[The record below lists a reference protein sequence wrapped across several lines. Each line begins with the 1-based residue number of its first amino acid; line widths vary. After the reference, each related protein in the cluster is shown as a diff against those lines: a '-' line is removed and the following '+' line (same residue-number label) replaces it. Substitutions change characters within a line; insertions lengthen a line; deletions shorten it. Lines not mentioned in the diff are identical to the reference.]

1 MFDKYGTTE
10 KAEHPLCLQ
19 GGIMSK
25 TTNILVIDDNAL
37 NIESIT
43 RRLEREGY
51 YTFKAEGGA
60 QAFNIL
66 ENFTVDLI
74 LLDVMMPEMDGYEV
88 LEKLKASAKWQHIP
102 VVMVSAL
109 EEQDSV
115 VRCIEAGA
123 DDYLTKPVNSVL
135 LRARVNNSLNKKR
148 LYDRDKQYR
157 NELECYNQQLKHKV
171 AMQVKDITAA
181 QMSMIFATSKLA
193 ESKDPETGAH
203 LDRMRIFCK
212 VLSEYLSGKDKY
224 KNLVNSEFIECIY
237 TASSLHDIG
246 KVGIP
251 DNVLLKTGK
260 LTENEW
266 EIMRSHTT
274 IGANTLRAVIEKHP
288 SNAFIRMG
296 IDIAQSHHEKW
307 DGSGY
312 PQGLKGEAIPLS
324 ARILAIADVY
334 DALTSVRCYKEAFS
348 HEESRGII
356 VEGAGKHFDPQLV
369 EAFLNCEDKFT
380 RIKKEYKD
388 EEPETTYQQ
397 IASQLQI
404 Q

>member
-1 MFDKYGTTE
+1 
-10 KAEHPLCLQ
+10 
-19 GGIMSK
+19 MSK
-25 TTNILVIDDNAL
+25 TTNILVVDDNAL
-37 NIESIT
+37 NIEAIT
-43 RRLEREGY
+43 RRLERDGFHTY
-51 YTFKAEGGA
+51 KAESGA
-60 QAFNIL
+60 QAFRIL
-66 ENFTVDLI
+66 ENFIVDLV

-88 LEKLKASAKWQHIP
+88 LERLKQTEKWQHIP

-171 AMQVKDITAA
+171 AMQVKEITSA

-203 LDRMRIFCK
+203 LDRMRMFCK
-212 VLSEYLSGKDKY
+212 VLCEYLVSTSQYGDLITPEY
-224 KNLVNSEFIECIY
+224 IECVY
-237 TASSLHDIG
+237 AASSLHDIG

-251 DNVLLKTGK
+251 DNVLLKPGK
-260 LTENEW
+260 LTDHEW
-266 EIMRSHTT
+266 EIMRSHTL
-274 IGANTLRAVIEKHP
+274 IGANTLRAVLEKHP
-288 SNAFIRMG
+288 GNSFIRMG
-296 IDIAQSHHEKW
+296 IEIAEFHHEKW

-312 PQGLKGEAIPLS
+312 PHGLKGEAIPLS
-324 ARILAIADVY
+324 ARILAMADVY

-348 HEESRGII
+348 HEKSRQII
-356 VEGAGKHFDPQLV
+356 VEGSGTQFDPKIV
-369 EAFLNCEDKFT
+369 EAFLNCEDQFV

-388 EEPETTYQQ
+388 EETEFSYQYLAEQ
-397 IASQLQI
+397 VNSR
-404 Q
+404 